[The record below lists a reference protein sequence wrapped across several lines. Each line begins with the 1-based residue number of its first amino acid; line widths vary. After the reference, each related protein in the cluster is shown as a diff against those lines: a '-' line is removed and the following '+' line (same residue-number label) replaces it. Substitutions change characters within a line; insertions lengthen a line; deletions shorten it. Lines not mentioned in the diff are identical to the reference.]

1 MLILFCV
8 STRHEIE
15 RKAMSIHHAKE
26 KLEGQEFIVFDFRCH
41 KCPPPDSMKDYTEKR
56 KKARILHLI
65 CIIEEER

>member
-1 MLILFCV
+1 
-8 STRHEIE
+8 
-15 RKAMSIHHAKE
+15 MSIHHAKE